1 MKMLEEILQEYD
13 LPNRARAC
21 YQCGACAGG
30 CPVGRFRWDFNP
42 RRFMEMIIRG
52 QLEALV
58 QQESLWLCS
67 HCLNCLEHCPQQIEV
82 SEVITHV
89 KNAAARLGDAP
100 ENDVKRANLIMSQ
113 GWSEEPI
120 KRILKK
126 RQGLGLPEPASG
138 IDPGELQALGHC
150 LNWSA
155 KMEAFERRRAQA
167 REATSESKQS
177 ERNE

>member
-1 MKMLEEILQEYD
+1 MLEEILLEYD

-21 YQCGACAGG
+21 YQCGVCAGG

-52 QLEALV
+52 QLAALIR
-58 QQESLWLCS
+58 QESLWLCA

-89 KNAAARLGDAP
+89 KNGAARLGGAP
-100 ENDVKRANLIMSQ
+100 EGDVKRANLIMRR

-120 KRILKK
+120 NRILKK
-126 RQGLGLPEPASG
+126 RQSLGLPGVAVG
-138 IDPGELQALGHC
+138 IDPVELEALGRC

-155 KMEAFERRRAQA
+155 KMEAFERRQVQTK
-167 REATSESKQS
+167 EAASEVKPL
-177 ERNE
+177 ETE